1 MPHFKIEKSL
11 YEPVTIEVEGGRV
24 FESVP
29 ISTRLLKEITR
40 LDEQVKGQA
49 LDAETA
55 LIRQVSLLFGVDE
68 KELESVDFRVLSR
81 ILEHAN
87 AAMIYDQ
94 SAKPAGSQPSETKEV
109 EAEKNGPEPGG
120 ETSQL

>member
-1 MPHFKIEKSL
+1 MPHFKIERSL

-40 LDEQVKGQA
+40 LDEQVKDKS

-68 KELESVDFRVLSR
+68 KELENVDFRVLSR
-81 ILEHAN
+81 ILEYAN
-87 AAMIYDQ
+87 AAVIRDK
-94 SAKPAGSQPSETKEV
+94 SSEPAGDHPGEQKEV
-109 EAEKNGPEPGG
+109 EAEKNGSEPGG
-120 ETSQL
+120 EISQS

>member
-1 MPHFKIEKSL
+1 MPHFKIERSL

-68 KELESVDFRVLSR
+68 KELENIDFRVLSR

-87 AAMIYDQ
+87 AAVSRDK
-94 SAKPAGSQPSETKEV
+94 SAEPAGDQPVEKKEV
-109 EAEKNGPEPGG
+109 EVEKNVSEPGG
-120 ETSQL
+120 EISQS

>member
-1 MPHFKIEKSL
+1 VPHFKIERSL

-68 KELESVDFRVLSR
+68 KELENIDFRVLSR

-87 AAMIYDQ
+87 AAVSRDK
-94 SAKPAGSQPSETKEV
+94 SAEPAGDQPVEKKEV
-109 EAEKNGPEPGG
+109 EVEKNVSEPGG
-120 ETSQL
+120 EISQS

>member
-1 MPHFKIEKSL
+1 MPHFKIERSL

-40 LDEQVKGQA
+40 LDEQVKDKS

-55 LIRQVSLLFGVDE
+55 LIRQVSLLFGADE
-68 KELESVDFRVLSR
+68 AELENVDFRVLSK
-81 ILEHAN
+81 ILEYAN
-87 AAMIYDQ
+87 AAVRN
-94 SAKPAGSQPSETKEV
+94 KGGEPAGDQPGEKSEAEV
-109 EAEKNGPEPGG
+109 EKNGSEPGG
-120 ETSQL
+120 ETSQS